1 MHDGL
6 SPNGVCS
13 GSRDLFKVWQ
23 ISDNIPETYKLD
35 IVTTSGFAAR
45 PARRTAGPSSARLLY
60 MLLLQAEYPSPDTHQ
75 CHALQPAV
83 VCTVLSLMFKLGLR
97 SVTVTKRTAEFE
109 SVFDIN
115 CNQIGALSLYLCTFS
130 DSCHSEPEKNVA
142 VYF

>member
-75 CHALQPAV
+75 CHALQPA
-83 VCTVLSLMFKLGLR
+83 TVS
-97 SVTVTKRTAEFE
+97 TVQA
-109 SVFDIN
+109 S
-115 CNQIGALSLYLCTFS
+115 A
-130 DSCHSEPEKNVA
+130 A
-142 VYF
+142 A